1 MYRNQ
6 KTTTKNKTNMSNNIP
21 LVVKKLL
28 ERNKEKLDTS
38 GYIQFGKSIELENT
52 FVSERN
58 KNFNFKWVD
67 GLQLLPEGV
76 KVWFSSEDTTDI
88 IWEHLHLIEDENLIN
103 EIKKTLENMLEKT
116 TTEKAQEYINIERT
130 MHERGIEIVRE
141 LLKEQNI
148 TEDNALEFDWEN
160 GDAPCMVS
168 DEFEDDVCDCYIT
181 KIYLDCD
188 YIYADLHAYYLQEDV
203 YRILLNNA
211 QNVCWGD
218 IMEFLTY

>member
-1 MYRNQ
+1 
-6 KTTTKNKTNMSNNIP
+6 MSNNIP

>member
-1 MYRNQ
+1 
-6 KTTTKNKTNMSNNIP
+6 MSNNIP

-28 ERNKEKLDTS
+28 ESNKQKLDAS
-38 GYIQFGKSIELENT
+38 GYIQFNKSILLENV

-58 KNFNFKWVD
+58 KNFNFNWVD

-76 KVWFSSEDTTDI
+76 KVWFSSADTADI
-88 IWEHLHLIEDENLIN
+88 IWEYLHLIENENLIN
-103 EIKKTLENMLEKT
+103 EIKQKLENMLGKT
-116 TTEKAQEYINIERT
+116 ITEKAQEYINLERT
-130 MHERGIEIVRE
+130 MHERGLEIVRE

-160 GDAPCMVS
+160 GDAPSMVS
-168 DEFEDDVCDCYIT
+168 DEFDDDVCDCYIT
-181 KIYLDCD
+181 KIYLDGD

-203 YRILLNNA
+203 FRVLLNNT

-218 IMEFLTY
+218 IMEYLM

>member
-1 MYRNQ
+1 MN
-6 KTTTKNKTNMSNNIP
+6 NNIP
-21 LVVKKLL
+21 LVVKKTL
-28 ERNKEKLDTS
+28 ESIKEKLDTS
-38 GYIQFGKSIELENT
+38 GYIQFNKSIELKNT

-116 TTEKAQEYINIERT
+116 TTEKAQEYINLERT

-168 DEFEDDVCDCYIT
+168 DEFDDDVCDCYIT
-181 KIYLDCD
+181 KIYLDGD

-203 YRILLNNA
+203 YRVLLNNA

>member
-1 MYRNQ
+1 M
-6 KTTTKNKTNMSNNIP
+6 TNFLTNTIMSNNIP
-21 LVVKKLL
+21 LVVKKTL
-28 ERNKEKLDTS
+28 ESIKEKLDTS
-38 GYIQFGKSIELENT
+38 GYIQFNKSIELKNT

-76 KVWFSSEDTTDI
+76 KVWFSSDDTTDI

-103 EIKKTLENMLEKT
+103 EIKQTLENMLEKT

-181 KIYLDCD
+181 KIYLDGD

-203 YRILLNNA
+203 YRVLLNNA

>member
-1 MYRNQ
+1 
-6 KTTTKNKTNMSNNIP
+6 MSNNIP
-21 LVVKKLL
+21 LVVKKTL
-28 ERNKEKLDTS
+28 ESIKEKLDTS
-38 GYIQFGKSIELENT
+38 GYIQFNKSIELKNT
-52 FVSERN
+52 VVSERN

-76 KVWFSSEDTTDI
+76 KVWFSSDDTTDI

-103 EIKKTLENMLEKT
+103 EIKQTLDNMLEKT

-168 DEFEDDVCDCYIT
+168 DEFDDDVCDCYIT
-181 KIYLDCD
+181 KIYLDGD

-203 YRILLNNA
+203 YRVLLNNA

>member
-1 MYRNQ
+1 
-6 KTTTKNKTNMSNNIP
+6 MSNNIP

-38 GYIQFGKSIELENT
+38 GYIQFDKSIELKNT

-76 KVWFSSEDTTDI
+76 KVWFSSDDTTDI

-103 EIKKTLENMLEKT
+103 EIKQTFENMLEKT

-168 DEFEDDVCDCYIT
+168 DEFDDDVCDCYIT
-181 KIYLDCD
+181 KIYLDGD
-188 YIYADLHAYYLQEDV
+188 YIYADLHAYYLQGDV
-203 YRILLNNA
+203 YRVLLNNA

>member
-1 MYRNQ
+1 MN
-6 KTTTKNKTNMSNNIP
+6 NNIP
-21 LVVKKLL
+21 LVVKKTL
-28 ERNKEKLDTS
+28 ESIKEKLDTS
-38 GYIQFGKSIELENT
+38 GYIQFNKSIELKNT

-76 KVWFSSEDTTDI
+76 KVWFSSDDTTDI
-88 IWEHLHLIEDENLIN
+88 IWEHLHLIEDEKLIN
-103 EIKKTLENMLEKT
+103 EIKQTLDNMLEKT

-168 DEFEDDVCDCYIT
+168 DEFDDDVCDCYIT
-181 KIYLDCD
+181 KIYLDGD

-203 YRILLNNA
+203 YRVLLNNA

>member
-1 MYRNQ
+1 MN
-6 KTTTKNKTNMSNNIP
+6 NNIP
-21 LVVKKLL
+21 LVVKKTL
-28 ERNKEKLDTS
+28 ESIKEKLDTS
-38 GYIQFGKSIELENT
+38 GYIQFNKSIELKNT

-76 KVWFSSEDTTDI
+76 KVWFSSDDTTDI

-103 EIKKTLENMLEKT
+103 EIKQTLDNMLEKT

-168 DEFEDDVCDCYIT
+168 DEFDDDVCDCYIT
-181 KIYLDCD
+181 KIYLDGD

-203 YRILLNNA
+203 YRVLLNNA

>member
-1 MYRNQ
+1 
-6 KTTTKNKTNMSNNIP
+6 MSNNIP

-28 ERNKEKLDTS
+28 ESNKEKLDTS
-38 GYIQFGKSIELENT
+38 GYIQFNKSIELKNP

-58 KNFNFKWVD
+58 KYFKFKWVD

-76 KVWFSSEDTTDI
+76 KVWFSSENTTDI

-103 EIKKTLENMLEKT
+103 EIKQTFENMLEKT

-160 GDAPCMVS
+160 GNAPCMVS
-168 DEFEDDVCDCYIT
+168 DEFDDDVCDCYIT
-181 KIYLDCD
+181 KIYLDGND
-188 YIYADLHAYYLQEDV
+188 YIYADLHAYYLQGDV
-203 YRILLNNA
+203 YRVLLNNA

>member
-1 MYRNQ
+1 MN
-6 KTTTKNKTNMSNNIP
+6 NNIP
-21 LVVKKLL
+21 LVVKKVL
-28 ERNKEKLDTS
+28 ESNKDRLDTS
-38 GYIQFGKSIELENT
+38 GYIQFNKSIELKNT

-76 KVWFSSEDTTDI
+76 KVWFSSDDTTDI

-116 TTEKAQEYINIERT
+116 TTEKAQEYINLERT

-181 KIYLDCD
+181 KIYLDGD

-203 YRILLNNA
+203 YRVLLNNA

>member
-1 MYRNQ
+1 
-6 KTTTKNKTNMSNNIP
+6 MSNNIP

-160 GDAPCMVS
+160 GNAPCMVS
-168 DEFEDDVCDCYIT
+168 DEFDDDVCDCYIT
-181 KIYLDCD
+181 KIYLDGD

-203 YRILLNNA
+203 YRVLLNNA

>member
-1 MYRNQ
+1 
-6 KTTTKNKTNMSNNIP
+6 MSNNIP
-21 LVVKKLL
+21 LVVKKTL
-28 ERNKEKLDTS
+28 ESIKEKLDTS
-38 GYIQFGKSIELENT
+38 GYIQFNKSIELKNT

-168 DEFEDDVCDCYIT
+168 DEFDDDVCDCYIT
-181 KIYLDCD
+181 KIYLDGD

-203 YRILLNNA
+203 YRVLLNNA

>member
-1 MYRNQ
+1 MN
-6 KTTTKNKTNMSNNIP
+6 NNIP
-21 LVVKKLL
+21 LVVKKVL
-28 ERNKEKLDTS
+28 ESNKDRLDTS
-38 GYIQFGKSIELENT
+38 GYIQFNKSIELKNT

-103 EIKKTLENMLEKT
+103 EIKKTLENMLENTIQKQ
-116 TTEKAQEYINIERT
+116 AQEYINIQRT

-168 DEFEDDVCDCYIT
+168 DEFDDDVCDCYIT
-181 KIYLDCD
+181 KIYLDGD

>member
-1 MYRNQ
+1 
-6 KTTTKNKTNMSNNIP
+6 MSNNIP

-28 ERNKEKLDTS
+28 ESNKEKLDTS
-38 GYIQFGKSIELENT
+38 GYIQFNKSIELKNP

-58 KNFNFKWVD
+58 KYFKFKWVD

-76 KVWFSSEDTTDI
+76 KVWFSSENTTDI

-103 EIKKTLENMLEKT
+103 EIKKTFENMLEKT
-116 TTEKAQEYINIERT
+116 TIEKAQEYINIERS

-168 DEFEDDVCDCYIT
+168 DEFDDDVCDCYIT
-181 KIYLDCD
+181 KIYLDGD
-188 YIYADLHAYYLQEDV
+188 YIYADLHAYYLQGDV
-203 YRILLNNA
+203 FRVLLNNA

>member
-1 MYRNQ
+1 
-6 KTTTKNKTNMSNNIP
+6 MSNNIP

-28 ERNKEKLDTS
+28 ESNKEKLDTS
-38 GYIQFGKSIELENT
+38 GYIQFNKSIELKNT

-160 GDAPCMVS
+160 GNAPCMVS
-168 DEFEDDVCDCYIT
+168 DEFDDDVCDCYIT
-181 KIYLDCD
+181 KIYLDGD

-203 YRILLNNA
+203 YRVLLNNA

>member
-1 MYRNQ
+1 MN
-6 KTTTKNKTNMSNNIP
+6 NNIP

-28 ERNKEKLDTS
+28 ESNKEKLDTS
-38 GYIQFGKSIELENT
+38 GYIQFNKSIELKNT

-103 EIKKTLENMLEKT
+103 EIKQTLENMLEKIT
-116 TTEKAQEYINIERT
+116 IEKAQEYINLERS

-141 LLKEQNI
+141 LLKELNI
-148 TEDNALEFDWEN
+148 TKEKPLVFDWEN
-160 GDAPCMVS
+160 GNAPCMVS
-168 DEFEDDVCDCYIT
+168 DEFDDDVCDCYIT
-181 KIYLDCD
+181 KIYLDGD
-188 YIYADLHAYYLQEDV
+188 YYIYADLHAYYLQEDA
-203 YRILLNNA
+203 YRVLLNNA

-218 IMEFLTY
+218 IMEFLLG

>member
-6 KTTTKNKTNMSNNIP
+6 KTTIMNNNIP

-28 ERNKEKLDTS
+28 ESNKEKLDTS
-38 GYIQFGKSIELENT
+38 GYIQFDKSIELKNT

-76 KVWFSSEDTTDI
+76 KVWFSSDDTTDI

-103 EIKKTLENMLEKT
+103 EIKQTFENMLEKT
-116 TTEKAQEYINIERT
+116 TTEKAQEYINLERT

-168 DEFEDDVCDCYIT
+168 DEFDDDVCDCYIT
-181 KIYLDCD
+181 KIYLDGD
-188 YIYADLHAYYLQEDV
+188 YIYADLHAYYLQGDV
-203 YRILLNNA
+203 YRVLLNNA

>member
-1 MYRNQ
+1 MN
-6 KTTTKNKTNMSNNIP
+6 NNIP

-28 ERNKEKLDTS
+28 ENNKEKLDTS
-38 GYIQFGKSIELENT
+38 GYIQFNKSIELKNP

-76 KVWFSSEDTTDI
+76 KVWFSSENTTDI

-103 EIKKTLENMLEKT
+103 EIKQTFENMLEKT

-141 LLKEQNI
+141 LLKEKNI
-148 TEDNALEFDWEN
+148 TTDNALEFDWEN
-160 GDAPCMVS
+160 GNAPCMVS
-168 DEFEDDVCDCYIT
+168 DEFDDDVCDCYIT
-181 KIYLDCD
+181 KIYLDGDD

-203 YRILLNNA
+203 YRVLLNNA

>member
-1 MYRNQ
+1 
-6 KTTTKNKTNMSNNIP
+6 MSNNIP
-21 LVVKKLL
+21 LVVKKTL
-28 ERNKEKLDTS
+28 ESIKEKLDTS
-38 GYIQFGKSIELENT
+38 GYIQFDKSIELKNT

-58 KNFNFKWVD
+58 KNFNLKWVD

-116 TTEKAQEYINIERT
+116 TTEKAQEYINLERT

-160 GDAPCMVS
+160 GNAPCMVS
-168 DEFEDDVCDCYIT
+168 DEFDDDVCDCYIT
-181 KIYLDCD
+181 KIYLDGD
-188 YIYADLHAYYLQEDV
+188 YIYADLHAYYLQGDV
-203 YRILLNNA
+203 YRVLLNNA

>member
-1 MYRNQ
+1 
-6 KTTTKNKTNMSNNIP
+6 MSNNIP

-28 ERNKEKLDTS
+28 ESNKEKLDTS
-38 GYIQFGKSIELENT
+38 GYIQFNKSIELKNP

-58 KNFNFKWVD
+58 KYFKFKWVD

-76 KVWFSSEDTTDI
+76 KVWFSSENTTDI
-88 IWEHLHLIEDENLIN
+88 IWEHLHLIENENLIN
-103 EIKKTLENMLEKT
+103 EIKKTFENMLEKT
-116 TTEKAQEYINIERT
+116 TIEKAQEYINIERT

-148 TEDNALEFDWEN
+148 TEENALEFDWEN

-168 DEFEDDVCDCYIT
+168 DEFDDDVCDCYIT
-181 KIYLDCD
+181 KIYLDGD
-188 YIYADLHAYYLQEDV
+188 YIYADLHAYYLQGDV
-203 YRILLNNA
+203 YRVLLNNA

>member
-1 MYRNQ
+1 
-6 KTTTKNKTNMSNNIP
+6 MSNNIP
-21 LVVKKLL
+21 LVVKKTL
-28 ERNKEKLDTS
+28 ESIKEKLDTS
-38 GYIQFGKSIELENT
+38 GYIQFNKSIELKNT

-76 KVWFSSEDTTDI
+76 KVWFSSDDTTDI

-103 EIKKTLENMLEKT
+103 EIKQTFENMLEKT

-148 TEDNALEFDWEN
+148 TEENALEFDWEN
-160 GDAPCMVS
+160 GNAPCMVS
-168 DEFEDDVCDCYIT
+168 DEFDDDVCDCYIT
-181 KIYLDCD
+181 KIYLDGD
-188 YIYADLHAYYLQEDV
+188 YIYADLHAYYLQGDV
-203 YRILLNNA
+203 YCVLLNNA

>member
-38 GYIQFGKSIELENT
+38 GYIQFDKSIELKNT

-58 KNFNFKWVD
+58 KNFNLKWVD

-76 KVWFSSEDTTDI
+76 KVWFSSDDTTDI

-116 TTEKAQEYINIERT
+116 TTEKAQEYINLERT

-160 GDAPCMVS
+160 GNAPCMVS
-168 DEFEDDVCDCYIT
+168 DEFDDDVCDCYIT
-181 KIYLDCD
+181 KIYLDGD

-203 YRILLNNA
+203 YRVLLNNA

>member
-1 MYRNQ
+1 
-6 KTTTKNKTNMSNNIP
+6 MSNNIP
-21 LVVKKLL
+21 LVVKKTL
-28 ERNKEKLDTS
+28 ESIKEKLDTS
-38 GYIQFGKSIELENT
+38 GYIQFNKSIELKNA

-103 EIKKTLENMLEKT
+103 EIKQTLENMLEKT
-116 TTEKAQEYINIERT
+116 TIEKAQEYINLERT

-160 GDAPCMVS
+160 GNAPCMVS
-168 DEFEDDVCDCYIT
+168 DEFDDDVCDCYIT
-181 KIYLDCD
+181 KIYLDGD

-203 YRILLNNA
+203 YRVLLNNA